1 LPPASAP
8 SSAPIAPPDKS
19 GPAPREAA
27 PPWISASDD
36 GAEPTVVELVA
47 IAAGSFLVVFALGAL
62 LIRFLF

>member
-1 LPPASAP
+1 V
-8 SSAPIAPPDKS
+8 
-19 GPAPREAA
+19 PAPREAA

-36 GAEPTVVELVA
+36 GAEPTVVELIA